1 MNFHTRRI
9 TIISTVILGIFL
21 VTALVPTIANGVG
34 IQQAEPTIALP
45 TQSLPTVTGTPI
57 GTYIVVNADQDQI
70 NVRECPNATTCAK
83 VGVLLAGQR
92 VPAKGRTEGGVWIQ
106 IEYPG
111 IPGGLAWVHSSLV
124 SLYGG
129 SLPAVEPPATPTPA
143 QTATIDPTLAAQFI
157 VTIQPTRLP
166 TFTPPPELSIP
177 TFEPVDTNPVTS
189 RVPMGM
195 IITGL
200 AVLGIFGAILSVL
213 RGR

>member
-1 MNFHTRRI
+1 M
-9 TIISTVILGIFL
+9 SQAAPTVD
-21 VTALVPTIANGVG
+21 
-34 IQQAEPTIALP
+34 LP
-45 TQSLPTVTGTPI
+45 TQVIPTVTGTPI

-83 VGVLLAGQR
+83 VGVLLAGQK
-92 VPAKGRTEGGVWIQ
+92 VPAKGRTEGGVWVQ

-124 SLYGG
+124 TLYGG

-166 TFTPPPELSIP
+166 TFTPPPELVIP
-177 TFEPVDTNPVTS
+177 TFEETNGNVVTS
-189 RVPMGM
+189 KVPMGM

-200 AVLGIFGAILSVL
+200 AALGIFGGILSVL